1 MTSSRSAHNDSASRL
16 TRTVAV
22 TVTSLF
28 VSSLLVESA
37 HAFGF
42 GRGGFGGGFGGG
54 GFMRGGTMNGGMR
67 GGMMN
72 STRGLRAPGAMGM
85 KAATG
90 GLRVK
95 KLSGSKI
102 SGVGGRPGKAGQ
114 GSKIKPTKIGQKR
127 SPIKTT
133 SDETKYPKDPKRP
146 PRHPPHWPKYP
157 PVITTIPV
165 PPYVPETVTVL
176 PPSSSPPGVVSLPPN
191 QPPPPPPGGQ
201 AQGPLAQTPS
211 NFLPPPAGETRF
223 VPDEVLLSLPANL
236 TVPALDA
243 IAQRNE
249 LTRLDVRDFTMTG
262 RRLALMRINDG
273 RPVATVIA
281 ALQAEAGLGGAQPNF
296 VYSLEQGGGGTVSP
310 DQYAYAKM
318 KLPQAHA
325 LVKGNSI
332 RVAVVD
338 TPVDAKHPDLA
349 GAVAASYDATGAADR
364 PHSHGTAIAGI
375 IAAHGRLT
383 GAAPSVQIL
392 AIASFSAQVSTATS
406 MNILKGLDWA
416 GASSADVVNM
426 SFSGAAD
433 AELRRMLGALKRKGI
448 VLIAAA
454 GNKGPNSPPL
464 YPAAEPDV
472 IAVTATDAD
481 DRLFNQA
488 NRGKHIAV
496 AAPGVAIL
504 VAAPNGSYNMESG
517 TSMASAQVSG
527 IAALL
532 LEHNRNLDPA
542 AIREILIST
551 AQDLGPAGH
560 DDQYGAGLVDAFA
573 ALESGGAKASDVS
586 AAARP
591 RN

>member
-1 MTSSRSAHNDSASRL
+1 
-16 TRTVAV
+16 
-22 TVTSLF
+22 
-28 VSSLLVESA
+28 
-37 HAFGF
+37 
-42 GRGGFGGGFGGG
+42 
-54 GFMRGGTMNGGMR
+54 MRPQKLPGT
-67 GGMMN
+67 
-72 STRGLRAPGAMGM
+72 
-85 KAATG
+85 
-90 GLRVK
+90 
-95 KLSGSKI
+95 KI
-102 SGVGGRPGKAGQ
+102 GGVGGRPGKIGQ
-114 GSKIKPTKIGQKR
+114 TSKIKPTKIGQKR
-127 SPIKTT
+127 YHTNTT

-157 PVITTIPV
+157 PVITTLPV
-165 PPYVPETVTVL
+165 PPYVPETVTTL
-176 PPSSSPPGVVSLPPN
+176 PPNTPPPGVISLPPN

-201 AQGPLAQTPS
+201 GQGPVAQAPN
-211 NFLPPPAGETRF
+211 NFLPPPPGETRF
-223 VPDEVLLSLPANL
+223 VPDEVLLSVPANVS
-236 TVPALDA
+236 VPALDA
-243 IAQRNE
+243 IAQRNQ

-273 RPVATVIA
+273 RPVAIVIA
-281 ALQAEAGLGGAQPNF
+281 ALQGEAGLGGAQPNF
-296 VYSLEQGGGGTVSP
+296 LYSLEQGGGGAVGL

-338 TPVDAKHPDLA
+338 TPVDAKHPDLV
-349 GAVAASYDATGAADR
+349 GAVAASYDATGAGDK

-392 AIASFSAQVSTATS
+392 AVSSFSAQASTATS

-433 AELRRMLGALKRKGI
+433 AEIRRMLGALKRKGI

-481 DRLFNQA
+481 DKLFNQA

-504 VAAPNGSYNMESG
+504 VAAPNESYNIESG

-542 AIREILIST
+542 AIREILVST

-560 DDQYGAGLVDAFA
+560 DDQFGAGLVDAFA
-573 ALESGGAKASDVS
+573 ALASGGARASEVS
-586 AAARP
+586 AAARA